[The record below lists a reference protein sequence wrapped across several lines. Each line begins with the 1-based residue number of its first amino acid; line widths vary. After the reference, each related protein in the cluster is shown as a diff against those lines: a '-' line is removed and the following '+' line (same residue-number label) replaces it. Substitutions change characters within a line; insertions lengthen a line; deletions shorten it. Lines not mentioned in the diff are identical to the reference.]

1 MEGLGSVLASATK
14 RLMASWSE
22 ARIALIQDAE
32 VGVKWKVQC
41 GWRPSHW
48 MTLGCLWARSCRR
61 WRAPADA
68 VGVMTPLPDD
78 QRGRH
83 EVAFTLSFE
92 YPGKA
97 RRRTPDNWVDFD
109 SPMVAQS
116 ASILGQTS
124 EEE

>member
-1 MEGLGSVLASATK
+1 
-14 RLMASWSE
+14 
-22 ARIALIQDAE
+22 
-32 VGVKWKVQC
+32 
-41 GWRPSHW
+41 
-48 MTLGCLWARSCRR
+48 
-61 WRAPADA
+61 
-68 VGVMTPLPDD
+68 MTPLPDD

-116 ASILGQTS
+116 ASILAQTS